1 MADNRFS
8 WWGHGPLI
16 APSILDS
23 DLADLRATL
32 AMLEEAGVQVV
43 HLDVMD
49 GRFVP
54 NISIGIPVVA
64 SIRRRTS
71 MTLDVHL
78 MIEQP
83 ERFVDE
89 FVDAGADIL
98 TVHPEATPHVHRA
111 LQSIRAAG
119 AGAGVALNPGTP
131 ISQAIELLP
140 IADLVL
146 IMSVNPGFGGQAFIA
161 TSLDRLRTMRD
172 AIDAGGYRT
181 LLEVDGGINPDTIGA
196 AREAGTDLFVA
207 GSAIFR
213 AGIEP
218 PDAVRRLQAA
228 IDAGS

>member
-89 FVDAGADIL
+89 FVDSGADIL

-119 AGAGVALNPGTP
+119 ARAGVALNPGTP

>member
-1 MADNRFS
+1 MADNRFT

-32 AMLEEAGVQVV
+32 AMLEAAGVRVV

-64 SIRRRTS
+64 SIRHHTS
-71 MTLDVHL
+71 LTLDVHL

-83 ERFVDE
+83 ERYIQE

-119 AGAGVALNPGTP
+119 ARAGIALNPGTP
-131 ISQAIELLP
+131 VGHAIDLLP
-140 IADLVL
+140 MADLVL
-146 IMSVNPGFGGQAFIA
+146 IMSVNPGFGGQKFIE
-161 TSLDRLRTMRD
+161 TSLGRLRTLRD
-172 AIDAGGYRT
+172 VIDASGHRT
-181 LLEVDGGINPDTIGA
+181 LLEVDGGINPETIGV
-196 AREAGTDLFVA
+196 AREAGADLFVA

-213 AGIEP
+213 AGLEP
-218 PDAVRRLQAA
+218 PDAVRRLQAM
-228 IDAGS
+228 IDGNS